1 LEYRVAAPHY
11 AADGKT
17 ENNGTYGL
25 AMSITLMQC
34 LYGITNV
41 PTSAS
46 VSITSSAG
54 GERVA
59 TVALTQIGKWV
70 FLSAENFTYSSP
82 TLRIKLNQTSSAT
95 AQSTGATEVK
105 KDPPAPEVKK
115 EVPAPEVKEVAA
127 AKPAAAV
134 AKKITITCAKGKLIK
149 KVSGTTPKCPA
160 GFKKK

>member
-1 LEYRVAAPHY
+1 
-11 AADGKT
+11 
-17 ENNGTYGL
+17 
-25 AMSITLMQC
+25 MSVTLLQC

-46 VSITSSAG
+46 VSITTSAG
-54 GERVA
+54 VERIS
-59 TVALTQIGKWV
+59 TVALRQLGNWV

-95 AQSTGATEVK
+95 SQSTGTGEVK
-105 KDPPAPEVKK
+105 KDP
-115 EVPAPEVKEVAA
+115 PAPEVKEVAA

-134 AKKITITCAKGKLIK
+134 AKKITITCAKGKLVK

-160 GFKKK
+160 GFKKR

>member
-1 LEYRVAAPHY
+1 
-11 AADGKT
+11 
-17 ENNGTYGL
+17 
-25 AMSITLMQC
+25 MSVTLLQC

-46 VSITSSAG
+46 VSITTSAG
-54 GERVA
+54 VERIS
-59 TVALTQIGKWV
+59 TVALRQLGSWV

-95 AQSTGATEVK
+95 SQSTGAGEVK
-105 KDPPAPEVKK
+105 KDPPAPEVK
-115 EVPAPEVKEVAA
+115 EVKEVVA

-134 AKKITITCAKGKLIK
+134 AKKIAITCTKGKLVK

>member
-1 LEYRVAAPHY
+1 
-11 AADGKT
+11 
-17 ENNGTYGL
+17 
-25 AMSITLMQC
+25 MSVTLLQC

-46 VSITSSAG
+46 VSITTSAG
-54 GERVA
+54 VERIS
-59 TVALTQIGKWV
+59 TVALRQLGNWV

-95 AQSTGATEVK
+95 SQSTGTGEVK
-105 KDPPAPEVKK
+105 KDPPASEVK
-115 EVPAPEVKEVAA
+115 EVKEVKEVAA
-127 AKPAAAV
+127 AKPAAPV

-149 KVSGTTPKCPA
+149 KVSGTTPKCPT